1 MESPLPMS
9 NLLPHLSLAR
19 QFAGFSVLGLVN
31 TAIHLAVVVGLVE
44 GVAVFPVVANGLAFV
59 CANVFSFWGN
69 SRWVFRARPTRQRYA
84 RFLLVSLLGLAV
96 SLGASALGESRHW
109 HYLAGVALSFALL
122 PALTFFAHRIWTW
135 KTL

>member
-31 TAIHLAVVVGLVE
+31 TAIHLAVV
-44 GVAVFPVVANGLAFV
+44 LAFA

-69 SRWVFRARPTRQRYA
+69 SRWVFRARPTRQRYV